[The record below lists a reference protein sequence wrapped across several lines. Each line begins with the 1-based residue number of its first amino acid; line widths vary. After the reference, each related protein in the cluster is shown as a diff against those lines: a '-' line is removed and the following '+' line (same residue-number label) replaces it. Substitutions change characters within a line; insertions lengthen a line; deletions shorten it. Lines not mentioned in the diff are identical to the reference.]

1 MSGHAMVSFIK
12 RRGNLQNIALFTALC
27 IAVVIAA
34 ATLTPWAGKL
44 APQGVDK
51 LFHAAGFAVLVIP
64 MLMVRLKSCLVIAS
78 LALVF
83 GGAIERIQRYVNRF
97 GDFSEFWPG
106 FMGVLIGVT
115 LAIVFNQFIKEC
127 ARRRKICGAQKD
139 RSRKTLHIYP

>member
-34 ATLTPWAGKL
+34 ANLTPWAGKL
-44 APQGVDK
+44 APQGFDQ
-51 LFHAAGFAVLVIP
+51 LFHAAGFAMLVIP
-64 MLMVRLKSCLVIAS
+64 MLMVRLKSGLVIAS

-115 LAIVFNQFIKEC
+115 LAIVFSQFIKEC
-127 ARRRKICGAQKD
+127 ARRRKNLRG
-139 RSRKTLHIYP
+139 SEGSF

>member
-1 MSGHAMVSFIK
+1 MVSFIK

-51 LFHAAGFAVLVIP
+51 LFHAAGFAMLVIP
-64 MLMVRLKSCLVIAS
+64 MLMVRLKSGLVIAS

-106 FMGVLIGVT
+106 FMGVLMGVT

-127 ARRRKICGAQKD
+127 ARRKKNLRG
-139 RSRKTLHIYP
+139 SEGSV

>member
-12 RRGNLQNIALFTALC
+12 RSGNLQNIALFTALC

-34 ATLTPWAGKL
+34 ATPTPWAGKL

-64 MLMVRLKSCLVIAS
+64 MLMVRLKSSLVIAS

-97 GDFSEFWPG
+97 DDFSEFSPG
-106 FMGVLIGVT
+106 FMGVLIGVI

-127 ARRRKICGAQKD
+127 ARRKKNLRG
-139 RSRKTLHIYP
+139 SEGSV